1 MKREIKTG
9 SNTSMG
15 FDDEKIRTF
24 ESIDAWRA
32 EGERLFGQDVTK
44 WKYKCPMCGHI
55 AAVQD
60 FIDAGLDGQEAAN
73 SAYCE
78 CIGRYTG
85 KGSPKKGDSSGCNW
99 AGYGLFGIPHGG
111 VVVMTGEGSGQH
123 IFEFAEVE

>member
-1 MKREIKTG
+1 
-9 SNTSMG
+9 
-15 FDDEKIRTF
+15 
-24 ESIDAWRA
+24 
-32 EGERLFGQDVTK
+32 
-44 WKYKCPMCGHI
+44 MCGHV

-111 VVVMTGEGSGQH
+111 VVVMTGEGSGQ
-123 IFEFAEVE
+123 INDALGAKEYLTEMRKKFDKTMAPEMKAAMKEAINALDLQIPQSPDIT

>member
-1 MKREIKTG
+1 MKREIRTG
-9 SNTSMG
+9 NSTSMS
-15 FDDEKIRTF
+15 FDDENIRVF
-24 ESIDAWRA
+24 ESVDEWKA

-60 FIDAGLDGQEAAN
+60 FIDKGLDGQEAAN

-111 VVVMTGEGSGQH
+111 VVVMTGEGNGQH
-123 IFEFAEVE
+123 IFEFAEG

>member
-1 MKREIKTG
+1 MKRENKTG
-9 SNTSMG
+9 QNTSMG

-24 ESIDAWRA
+24 ESVDAWRA
-32 EGERLFGQDVTK
+32 EGERLFGEDVTK
-44 WKYKCPMCGHI
+44 WKYKCPMCGHV

-111 VVVMTGEGSGQH
+111 VIVMTGEGSGQH